1 METSNNIISRMSNWH
16 STAVSQ
22 ARTAEL
28 EAKKAAQEAQEA
40 ANKKLYEKSL
50 DSFTTNFET
59 LSQLDGKNGDYDS
72 RPGNVRTSTKS
83 LQKTAKGFV
92 MTLLTYQPAPGLG
105 AVFPGVG
112 GAFLGG
118 GKPLTK
124 MLETYTVDEKNNTVS
139 YTKMK
144 ESPFS
149 AAGISR
155 ADLRGEEHPLGQNP
169 VVEQTY
175 LIDLKSGTIADLTP
189 AALTG
194 REPRENSRANGV
206 L

>member
-1 METSNNIISRMSNWH
+1 MSTWH

-28 EAKKAAQEAQEA
+28 EAKKAAQQAQEA
-40 ANKKLYEKSL
+40 ANKELYEKSL

-59 LSQLDGKNGDYDS
+59 LSKLDGKNGDYDS
-72 RPGNVRTSTKS
+72 RPGNVQTSTKS
-83 LQKTAKGFV
+83 LQKTDKGFV
-92 MTLLTYQPAPGLG
+92 MTLLTYQPTPGLG
-105 AVFPGVG
+105 AVFPGAG
-112 GAFLGG
+112 GALLGG
-118 GKPLTK
+118 GRPLGASQK
-124 MLETYTVDEKNNTVS
+124 VLESYTVDESSNTIS

-149 AAGISR
+149 MTGVSR

-189 AALTG
+189 AARTG
-194 REPRENSRANGV
+194 RELRENSRANGI

>member
-1 METSNNIISRMSNWH
+1 MSTWH

-28 EAKKAAQEAQEA
+28 EAKKAAQQAQEA
-40 ANKKLYEKSL
+40 ANKELYEKSL

-72 RPGNVRTSTKS
+72 RPGNVQTSTKS
-83 LQKTAKGFV
+83 LQKTANGFV
-92 MTLLTYQPAPGLG
+92 MTLLTHQPAPGLG
-105 AVFPGVG
+105 AVFPGGG
-112 GAFLGG
+112 GALGSG
-118 GKPLTK
+118 RPLGASHK
-124 MLETYTVDEKNNTVS
+124 VLESYTVDESSNTIS

-149 AAGISR
+149 MAGVSR

-189 AALTG
+189 ASSG
-194 REPRENSRANGV
+194 REPRENSRANRI